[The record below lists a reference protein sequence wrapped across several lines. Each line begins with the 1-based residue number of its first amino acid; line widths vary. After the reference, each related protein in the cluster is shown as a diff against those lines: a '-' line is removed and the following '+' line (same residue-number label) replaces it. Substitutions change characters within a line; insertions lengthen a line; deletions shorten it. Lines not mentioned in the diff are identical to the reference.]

1 MTGKAAKDAD
11 KVMAAP
17 PSHMAVRQSP
27 PRAAE
32 RILEVARNLFY
43 RQGIR
48 AIGVDEIVRRAG
60 VTKPSLYR
68 SFSSKDELAA
78 SYLRLYEVE
87 FWKRFDAA
95 VATHPGEPRKQILA
109 FLAGIGT
116 RAVLPD
122 YRGCGMTNAAIEYPE
137 MGHPARLV
145 GEANKRE
152 LRRRLQVMATEM
164 GARDPDMLGD
174 GLLLLIEGAY
184 VSGQLFGPG
193 GPAASI
199 AANADRLIEASLQ
212 R

>member
-11 KVMAAP
+11 DMARTPIHMAAGK
-17 PSHMAVRQSP
+17 SS
-27 PRAAE
+27 PRAAD

-48 AIGVDEIVRRAG
+48 AIGVDEIVRQAG

-95 VATHPGEPRKQILA
+95 VAAHPGAPREQILA

-116 RAVLPD
+116 RAVMPD

-137 MGHPARLV
+137 IGHPARQV
-145 GEANKRE
+145 GEQNKRE
-152 LRRRLQVMATEM
+152 LRRRLRAMAAEM
-164 GARDPDMLGD
+164 GAAEPDVLGD

-199 AANADRLIEASLQ
+199 AANADRLIESSL
-212 R
+212 RR